1 MSYVEHKSICC
12 TGQGRHLKRGRRRRV
27 ERTMIICALETD
39 KDAVGGTKTVN
50 VGEETEIMRKIS
62 Q

>member
-1 MSYVEHKSICC
+1 MSYVEHKSIHC
-12 TGQGRHLKRGRRRRV
+12 TGQGRHLKRGSRRV
-27 ERTMIICALETD
+27 ERTMNICALETG

-50 VGEETEIMRKIS
+50 VGDETEIMRKIS

>member
-1 MSYVEHKSICC
+1 MQSTKVYTVQSKEDILREEVE
-12 TGQGRHLKRGRRRRV
+12 G
-27 ERTMIICALETD
+27 ERTMNICALETD

-50 VGEETEIMRKIS
+50 VGDETEIMRKIS